1 MPYSLHPYQYGYSN
15 PVRYSDPTG
24 SFVCAGVCVAVAV
37 GGAIVLVAVAA
48 ESTRS
53 TQMANDA
60 YGSLPSFSFTGPQ
73 AENLARGWDYAISDG
88 QRYAITP
95 LADHGRPN
103 MGQRA
108 IDWLPPD
115 PTAVVPNTFPPPMQE
130 RLPIYGFPLGTS
142 GTDAVCTPG
151 FDLEQPGIDDLYR
164 LGPDLGVDPGLVP
177 WVLMARSTRKL
188 GDLQPLHTPGM
199 NPEIERRLRSLTDQ
213 ELLKTMQNDNDPI
226 RVRPGRNVV
235 IEGNTR
241 VYEMQR
247 RMQQDPNSI
256 FHQDL
261 DISVEVEPYQP
272 LDPNLPPDY

>member
-1 MPYSLHPYQYGYSN
+1 
-15 PVRYSDPTG
+15 
-24 SFVCAGVCVAVAV
+24 
-37 GGAIVLVAVAA
+37 
-48 ESTRS
+48 
-53 TQMANDA
+53 MANDA

-142 GTDAVCTPG
+142 GMDAVCTPG

-177 WVLMARSTRKL
+177 WVLMAEYIPPDLTSDQRIIYRKAVHIYKQSRGL
-188 GDLQPLHTPGM
+188 PPNYNVPQDILDQMAQDIKIGADANTAADKADDP
-199 NPEIERRLRSLTDQ
+199 PEGR
-213 ELLKTMQNDNDPI
+213 QNI
-226 RVRPGRNVV
+226 KRP
-235 IEGNTR
+235 
-241 VYEMQR
+241 QR
-247 RMQQDPNSI
+247 RDPDDDDDENI
-256 FHQDL
+256 
-261 DISVEVEPYQP
+261 
-272 LDPNLPPDY
+272 LDPNYWNRRNRR

>member
-73 AENLARGWDYAISDG
+73 AENLARGWDYAISGG

-142 GTDAVCTPG
+142 GMDAVCTPG

-164 LGPDLGVDPGLVP
+164 LGPDMGVDVNLVP
-177 WVLMARSTRKL
+177 WVLTAKDLPLLDQAGIKYTSHLWDRVNEGRATEQEILETFQNGDWYERQDQDGLWVPVLHHSTLEVTIAVDKY
-188 GDLQPLHTPGM
+188 
-199 NPEIERRLRSLTDQ
+199 ERRIVTVLSKGAADPSWRKGRPRSVTWF
-213 ELLKTMQNDNDPI
+213 
-226 RVRPGRNVV
+226 R
-235 IEGNTR
+235 
-241 VYEMQR
+241 
-247 RMQQDPNSI
+247 
-256 FHQDL
+256 
-261 DISVEVEPYQP
+261 
-272 LDPNLPPDY
+272 